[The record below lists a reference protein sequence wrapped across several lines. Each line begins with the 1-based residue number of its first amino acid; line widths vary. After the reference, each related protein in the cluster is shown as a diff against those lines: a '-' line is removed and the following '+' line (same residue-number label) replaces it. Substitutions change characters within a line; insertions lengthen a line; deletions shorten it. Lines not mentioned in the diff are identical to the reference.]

1 MIYINKASSISY
13 ATEENGQFPALINAS
28 TGSEKT
34 LQTPVY
40 KEIISPGLLRRMS
53 PVVRMGVACANRCM
67 DESKENQADGI
78 VVGTGLGCLKDT
90 EKFLMNFVHSDDG
103 TLSPTS
109 FIQSTHNTI
118 AGQIALI
125 SKNHGYNMTHVQNGL
140 SFETA
145 LLDVYTQINSKE
157 ADSFIVG
164 AVDEKTPILETL
176 AESWGISELK
186 DNLSEG
192 ASFFKVSTKNIGNNT
207 ELVDV
212 HCINDFQSLDG
223 EIDTYLTSNGIDQ
236 NNCTTLLLNNSLTS
250 CESESIDF
258 DITGLCGMHFSNGA
272 FGMHL
277 AASLLQNETKIE
289 GLEVKNHVLVA
300 NNYNNKQLGFVLL
313 KKG

>member
-1 MIYINKASSISY
+1 MIYINKTSSISY
-13 ATEENGQFPALINAS
+13 STEENGQFPSVLDIN
-28 TGSEKT
+28 TVEQT

-40 KEIISPGLLRRMS
+40 KELISPGLLRRMS
-53 PVVRMGVACANRCM
+53 PVVRMGVACANRCLED
-67 DESKENQADGI
+67 DEQPDGI

-90 EKFLMNFVHSDDG
+90 EKFLVNFVHSDDG

-145 LLDVYTQINSKE
+145 LLDVFTQIQSQE

-176 AESWGISELK
+176 AEEWGIAEIK
-186 DNLSEG
+186 DRISEG
-192 ASFFKVSTKNIGNNT
+192 ASFFKVSTQNKGNNPQ
-207 ELVDV
+207 LLDV
-212 HCINDFQSLDG
+212 HCINS
-223 EIDTYLTSNGIDQ
+223 LTSIDEEI
-236 NNCTTLLLNNSLTS
+236 NNYLSVNNIDRSNCTILGLNNSLKS
-250 CESESIDF
+250 PIASSIDA
-258 DITGLCGMHFSNGA
+258 DITPLCGMHFSNGA

-277 AASLLQNETKIE
+277 ATSLLSGTTAIPDIGIKE
-289 GLEVKNHVLVA
+289 HVLVV
-300 NNYNNKQLGFVLL
+300 NNYMHRQLGFVLI
-313 KKG
+313 KK